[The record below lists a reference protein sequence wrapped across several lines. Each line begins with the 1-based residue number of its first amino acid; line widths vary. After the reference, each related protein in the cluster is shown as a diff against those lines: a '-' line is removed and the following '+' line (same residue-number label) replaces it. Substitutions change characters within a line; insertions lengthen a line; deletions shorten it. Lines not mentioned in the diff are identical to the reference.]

1 MASKSFKVEGEVKD
15 ALSTLGAMAGLE
27 VYVPIKE
34 GGQIALAFKNAAP
47 YFLEL
52 NGQVYD
58 LCEKCNSYCKVE
70 DTVQPQLCRWC
81 ADKE

>member
-34 GGQIALAFKNAAP
+34 GGQIALAFKNAVP
-47 YFLEL
+47 VLL
-52 NGQVYD
+52 R
-58 LCEKCNSYCKVE
+58 
-70 DTVQPQLCRWC
+70 T
-81 ADKE
+81 